1 MAGGRR
7 SFLTLAA
14 FAAPCLPLAAFG
26 LPLTITLP
34 TYYAESLGLG
44 VTLTGLAWLLI
55 RLADIAFDPVFGT
68 VLDRTSW
75 SWGRFKPW
83 FAIGTP
89 ILMVAVW
96 ALFMARPGVG
106 AFHLFFWL
114 GVVYVGYSITVL
126 AHTAWASTL
135 SSQYHERSRI
145 YGFWQTGNVL
155 GMITILALPI
165 ILGLLKVPGAKDG
178 YVAQQGLYIVIL
190 APLMIALAL
199 WRVEEP
205 RHVQDPN
212 VPRTQVMDYFR
223 LLARPTVRRVLI
235 ADLLMGLAP
244 GVAGTL
250 FFFYFIRVKG
260 FDRLESAALL
270 LIYFVAAIFGAVLW
284 TRLAK
289 KFGKSQTLLIA
300 CVTYAIVQFLV
311 VMLPKGEFLLAVPF
325 LIAAGLPYSAAPFLL
340 RSMMADINDEERLA
354 TGRDRTGLLFAILT
368 GTVKIGSALAA
379 TSFIALGSLGFS
391 AENPAETTALGMISL
406 QAMYAF
412 VPGVIGLLAALS
424 MVKYP
429 LTEERHAEIRR
440 QLDERDG
447 ASPPPVL
454 EDIAVVS
461 PAASPAE

>member
-1 MAGGRR
+1 MATGRR
-7 SFLTLAA
+7 SNLTLAA

-34 TYYAESLGLG
+34 TFYAEHLGLG
-44 VTLTGLAWLLI
+44 VSLTGFAWLLI
-55 RLADIAFDPVFGT
+55 RLCDIAFDPVFGT
-68 VLDRTSW
+68 VLDRTNW
-75 SWGRFKPW
+75 RLGRFKSW

-96 ALFMARPGVG
+96 MLFMAEPGVG
-106 AFHLFFWL
+106 PFYLFFWL

-126 AHTAWASTL
+126 SHTAWASTL
-135 SSQYHERSRI
+135 SSQYHERSRV
-145 YGFWQTGNVL
+145 YGFWQTGNVV
-155 GMITILALPI
+155 GMITILALPLV
-165 ILGLLKVPGAKDG
+165 LGLLKMPGRETG
-178 YVAQQGLYIVIL
+178 FVNQQGLYIVVL

-205 RHVQDPN
+205 RPDHDAQAPK
-212 VPRTQVMDYFR
+212 TQLTDYFR
-223 LLARPTVRRVLI
+223 MLARPTVQRVLI

-289 KFGKSQTLLIA
+289 QFGKAKTLQIS
-300 CVTYAIVQFLV
+300 CVVYAAVQFLV
-311 VMLPKGEFLLAVPF
+311 VFLPAGNFLLAVPF
-325 LIAAGLPYSAAPFLL
+325 LIAAGIPYSAASFLL
-340 RSMMADINDEERLA
+340 RSMMADINDEERLT
-354 TGRDRTGLLFAILT
+354 TGKDRTGLLFAILT

-379 TSFIALGSLGFS
+379 TSFIALGALGFS
-391 AENPAETTALGMISL
+391 AEHPAQSSEMGTLGL
-406 QAMYAF
+406 QAMYAV
-412 VPGVIGLLAALS
+412 VPGVIGLLAALT
-424 MVKYP
+424 MVRYP

-440 QLDERDG
+440 QLDERDVTR
-447 ASPPPVL
+447 PPPPQ
-454 EDIAVVS
+454 EDTVPLDVA
-461 PAASPAE
+461 PAQ